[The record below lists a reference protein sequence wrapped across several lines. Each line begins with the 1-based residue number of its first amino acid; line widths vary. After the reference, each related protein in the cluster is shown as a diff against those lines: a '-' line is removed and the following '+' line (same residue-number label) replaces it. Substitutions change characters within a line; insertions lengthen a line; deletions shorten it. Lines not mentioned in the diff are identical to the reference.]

1 MESPF
6 RSEEVEGVRSP
17 SVAEDG
23 DTEDL
28 EAALRTN
35 SRQESSRIHNLE
47 LADRVLIGVAFASSV
62 LQMAFERESEKLAAA
77 LS

>member
-47 LADRVLIGVAFASSV
+47 LAD
-62 LQMAFERESEKLAAA
+62 
-77 LS
+77 